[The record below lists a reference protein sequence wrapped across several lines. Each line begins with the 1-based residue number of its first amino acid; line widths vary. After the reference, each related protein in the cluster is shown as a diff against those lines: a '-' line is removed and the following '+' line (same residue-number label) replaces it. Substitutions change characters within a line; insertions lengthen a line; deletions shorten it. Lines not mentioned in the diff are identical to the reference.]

1 MKYTESTLE
10 EATREWFEELGY
22 QTIYGPDIEP
32 ETEKAER
39 NDFSVTVLESRLKS
53 AIEKLNPNIPAD
65 TIEEAFK
72 KVVNVT
78 NATSLLI
85 SDNQLFHKYLVY
97 GIDVEYRRSDGSI
110 AGDKVWLIDKENVE
124 NNDWVWLNQF
134 TVKENGI
141 LNQVQ
146 DDTRVR
152 RPDVVVFVNGLP
164 LAVFELKNLADEN
177 VGIREAFNQFQTY
190 KNDIPSLFAYN
201 ELLIISDGAEAKVG
215 SITSDMDRFMRWRSV
230 TGEELASEAVP
241 QLETL
246 IKGVFDKKRFLDIIC
261 NFIVFNTYKTQL
273 CQGYAGQASGV
284 ENIIKIVPAYHQYFA
299 TNKALESTI
308 HATAADGD
316 QRAGVVWHTQGS
328 GKSLTMAFY
337 ADKLIQALNNPT
349 IVVLTDRNDL
359 DDQLFD
365 TFTKCKE
372 LLRQTPVQAKNRK
385 HLRELL
391 KVDSGGVV
399 FTTIQKFLDKGW
411 LDKMLL
417 TDRHNVVVI
426 ADEAHRSQYDFID
439 GYAKSMR
446 EALPN
451 ASFIG
456 FTGTPIE
463 LSDKNTKAVFGDY
476 VDVYDIT
483 QAVADKATVP
493 IFYEA
498 RLAKIN
504 LLESEKPKI
513 DADFNDITEG
523 EEEEMV
529 EKLKNKWAR
538 LEAMVGSEKRIKQI
552 ARDIVEHF
560 ENRLSAIDGKGMIV
574 AMSRRIAVELYDEIV
589 ALRPE
594 WHNDSDKKGFLKVI
608 MTGSASD
615 PLPYQKHIRNKEAL
629 REMADRMK
637 DPTSD
642 LKLVIVR
649 DMWLTG
655 FDAPSMHTM
664 YIDKPMKGHGL
675 MQAIARV
682 NRVYGEKPGGL
693 IVDYLGIAPQLKEAL
708 AEYSQND
715 QENTA
720 IDQEKAVSVM
730 LEKFEV
736 LRGIFYEFEYE
747 RYFTMKQSE
756 KTNFFGDAMD
766 YVLSIEPNNEK
777 SKKRFNKAVVELSKA
792 FALAVP
798 HEKALEIKDH
808 VGFFQA
814 LKTYVRKISPVS
826 GPTEEDYDLAI
837 KQIIS
842 DSIASGEI
850 IDVFKA
856 AGLDR
861 PEVSILSDE
870 FLEEVRGLGRKNVA
884 LEILRK
890 LLNDEIRSLM
900 RRNIVKGKSFAEM
913 LEATLIKYQNRTIE
927 AAQVIA
933 DLIELA
939 KELRNEVKKGKETGL
954 TDDEIAFYDA
964 LAENESAKLEMG
976 DETLKKIAK
985 ELVVLMRENATIDWT
1000 LRDAIK
1006 ARMRIYI
1013 KKLLKKY
1020 DYPPDKQES
1029 ATQLVLLQAETIG
1042 KDWGEN

>member
-10 EATREWFEELGY
+10 ESTREWFEELGY
-22 QTIYGPDIEP
+22 QTICGPEIEP
-32 ETEKAER
+32 ETDKAER
-39 NDFSVTVLESRLKS
+39 KDFSQVILENRLKD
-53 AIEKLNPNIPAD
+53 AIENLNPSIPAD
-65 TIEEAFK
+65 AKEEAFK
-72 KVVNVT
+72 KVVNAT

-85 SDNQLFHKYLVY
+85 SNNQIFHGYLVN
-97 GIDVEYRRSDGSI
+97 GIDVEYRRSDGTI
-110 AGDKVWLIDKENVE
+110 AGDKVRLIDKEKPE
-124 NNDWVWLNQF
+124 NNDWLWLNQF
-134 TVKENGI
+134 TIKEQFSTGVN
-141 LNQVQ
+141 
-146 DDTRVR
+146 DSRTR

-164 LAVFELKNLADEN
+164 LAVFELKNLADEK

-190 KNDIPSLFAYN
+190 KKDIPSLFTYN
-201 ELLIISDGAEAKVG
+201 ELLVISDGAEAKVG
-215 SITSDMDRFMRWRSV
+215 SLTSDWDRFMRWRSIDGV
-230 TGEELASEAVP
+230 EIASDTMP
-241 QLETL
+241 QLEVL
-246 IKGVFDKKRFLDIIC
+246 IKGIFDKKRFLDIIC
-261 NFIVFNTYKTQL
+261 NFSVFNTIKKEEQELT
-273 CQGYAGQASGV
+273 
-284 ENIIKIVPAYHQYFA
+284 IKIVPAYHQYFA

-308 HATAADGD
+308 KATATNGD

-337 ADKLIQALNNPT
+337 AGKLIQKLNNPT

-359 DDQLFD
+359 DQQLFD
-365 TFTKCKE
+365 TFSNCKE
-372 LLRQTPVQAKNRK
+372 LLRQIPAQAKNRRN
-385 HLRELL
+385 LRELL
-391 KVDSGGVV
+391 KVASGGVV

-417 TDRHNVVVI
+417 TDRRNVVVI

-476 VDVYDIT
+476 VDIYDIS

-493 IFYEA
+493 IYYEA

-513 DADFNDITEG
+513 DADFYEITEG
-523 EEEEMV
+523 EEPEMV
-529 EKLKNKWAR
+529 DKLKSKWAR
-538 LEAMVGSEKRIKQI
+538 LEAMVGSEKRIKQV
-552 ARDIVEHF
+552 AGDIVEHF
-560 ENRLSAIDGKGMIV
+560 ENRLSAIEGKGMIV
-574 AMSRRIAVELYDEIV
+574 AMSRRIAVDLYEEIIK
-589 ALRPE
+589 LRPD
-594 WHNDSDKKGFLKVI
+594 WHSDRDDEGFIKVV

-615 PLPYQKHIRNKEAL
+615 PMPFQGHIRGHDAL
-629 REMADRMK
+629 RDMADRMK
-637 DPTSD
+637 DPSSK

-655 FDAPSMHTM
+655 FDVPSMHTM

-708 AEYSQND
+708 AEYSEGD

-736 LRGIFYEFEYE
+736 LRGMFHEFKYE
-747 RYFTMKQSE
+747 RYFGLGKSA
-756 KTNFFGDAMD
+756 KTSFFGDAMD
-766 YVLSIEPNNEK
+766 YVLALETDNEE
-777 SKKRFNKAVVELSKA
+777 SKKRFNKAVVELSKS

-814 LKTYVRKISPVS
+814 LKSYIRKISPIS

-837 KQIIS
+837 KQIVS

-856 AGLDR
+856 AGLQK
-861 PEVSILSDE
+861 PMVSILSDE

-884 LEILRK
+884 LEILKK
-890 LLNDEIRSLM
+890 LLNDEIKSLM
-900 RRNIVKGKSFAEM
+900 RRNVVKGKSFAEM
-913 LEATLIKYQNRTIE
+913 LEATLVKYQNRTIE
-927 AAQVIA
+927 AAEVITE
-933 DLIELA
+933 LINLA
-939 KELRNEVKKGKETGL
+939 KELKYEVEKGKETGL
-954 TDDEIAFYDA
+954 SEDEIAFYDA

-976 DETLKKIAK
+976 DEILKKIAK
-985 ELVVLMRENATIDWT
+985 ELVQVMRSKATIDWT
-1000 LRDAIK
+1000 IRDAIK
-1006 ARMRIYI
+1006 ARMRIEI

-1020 DYPPDKQES
+1020 DYPPDKQEG

-1042 KDWGEN
+1042 KDWGEK

>member
-22 QTIYGPDIEP
+22 QAIYGSDIEP

-39 NDFSVTVLESRLKS
+39 KDFSQVVLEGRLKN
-53 AIEKLNPNIPAD
+53 AIEKLNPNIPANAV
-65 TIEEAFK
+65 EEAFK

-85 SDNQLFHKYLVY
+85 SNNQLFHKYLVN
-97 GIDVEYRRSDGSI
+97 GIDVEYRRSDGTI
-110 AGDKVWLIDKENVE
+110 AGDKVWLIDKENVD

-134 TVKENGI
+134 TIIDNDRLPRADGSRNDERARN
-141 LNQVQ
+141 
-146 DDTRVR
+146 R
-152 RPDVVVFVNGLP
+152 RPDVVIFVNGLP

-177 VGIREAFNQFQTY
+177 VGIKDAFNQFQTY
-190 KNDIPSLFAYN
+190 KNDIPSLFIYN
-201 ELLIISDGAEAKVG
+201 ELLIISDGAEAKIG
-215 SITSDMDRFMRWRSV
+215 SITSGSDRFMRWRSID
-230 TGEELASEAVP
+230 GADLASEAVP

-246 IKGVFDKKRFLDIIC
+246 IKGVFNKKRFMDIVC
-261 NFIVFNTYKTQL
+261 NFIVFNTYRKDN
-273 CQGYAGQASGV
+273 V
-284 ENIIKIVPAYHQYFA
+284 EQVAKIVPAYHQYFA
-299 TNKALESTI
+299 TNKALESTV
-308 HATAADGD
+308 HATAKDGD

-337 ADKLIQALNNPT
+337 AGKLIQALKNPT
-349 IVVLTDRNDL
+349 VVVLTDRNDL
-359 DDQLFD
+359 DDQLFN
-365 TFTKCKE
+365 TFAKCKE
-372 LLRQTPVQAKNRK
+372 LLRQTPVQAKNRR
-385 HLRELL
+385 HLREIL
-391 KVDSGGVV
+391 KVASGGVV

-417 TDRHNVVVI
+417 TDRYNVVVI

-439 GYAKSMR
+439 GYARSMR
-446 EALPN
+446 ESLPN

-476 VDVYDIT
+476 VDVYDIS

-513 DADFNDITEG
+513 DADFNNITEG
-523 EEEEMV
+523 EEAEMV
-529 EKLKNKWAR
+529 EKLKSKWAR

-552 ARDIVEHF
+552 ASDIVEHF
-560 ENRLSAIDGKGMIV
+560 ENRLNVIDGKGMIV
-574 AMSRRIAVELYDEIV
+574 AMSRRIAVELYDEIT
-589 ALRPE
+589 ALRPD

-629 REMADRMK
+629 RKMADRMK
-637 DPTSD
+637 DPAD
-642 LKLVIVR
+642 ELKLVIVR

-655 FDAPSMHTM
+655 FDVPSMHTM

-682 NRVYGEKPGGL
+682 NRVYKEKPGGL

-720 IDQEKAVSVM
+720 IDQEKAVSIM

-736 LRGIFYEFEYE
+736 LRGMFHEFEYE
-747 RYFTMKQSE
+747 RYFKMKHSD
-756 KTNFFGDAMD
+756 KTKFFGDAMD
-766 YVLSIEPNNEK
+766 FVLMIEPNAEE

-814 LKTYVRKISPVS
+814 LKVYVRKISPVS

-837 KQIIS
+837 KQIVS

-870 FLEEVRGLGRKNVA
+870 FLEEVKGLGRKNVA
-884 LEILRK
+884 LEILKK

-900 RRNIVKGKSFAEM
+900 RKNIVKGKSFAEM

-939 KELRNEVKKGKETGL
+939 RELRGEVEKGKETGL
-954 TDDEIAFYDA
+954 SDNEIAFYDA

-985 ELVVLMRENATIDWT
+985 ELVVMMRENATIDWT

-1020 DYPPDKQES
+1020 DYPPDKQEG

-1042 KDWGEN
+1042 KDWGDTNK

>member
-10 EATREWFEELGY
+10 EATKEWFEELGY
-22 QTIYGPDIEP
+22 QTIYGPEIES
-32 ETEKAER
+32 EAEKAER
-39 NDFSVTVLESRLKS
+39 KDFSQVVLEGRLKS

-65 TIEEAFK
+65 AVEEAFK

-85 SDNQLFHKYLVY
+85 SNNQLFHKYLVN
-97 GIDVEYRRSDGSI
+97 GIDVEYRRDDGTI
-110 AGDKVWLIDKENVE
+110 AGDKVWLIDKENID
-124 NNDWVWLNQF
+124 NNDWVWLDQF
-134 TVKENGI
+134 TVKENEI
-141 LNQVQ
+141 LKQVQ

-152 RPDVVVFVNGLP
+152 RPDVVIFVNGLP

-177 VGIREAFNQFQTY
+177 VGIKEAFNQFQTY
-190 KNDIPSLFAYN
+190 KNDIPSLFAYS
-201 ELLIISDGAEAKVG
+201 ELLVISDGAEAKVG
-215 SITSDMDRFMRWRSV
+215 SITSDNDRFMRWRSV
-230 TGEELASEAVP
+230 DGAELASDAVP

-246 IKGVFDKKRFLDIIC
+246 IKGVFDKKRFLDIVC
-261 NFIVFNTYKTQL
+261 NFIVFNTFKTPL
-273 CQGYAGQASGV
+273 RQGYAGQASGV
-284 ENIIKIVPAYHQYFA
+284 ENIAKIVPAYHQYFA

-308 HATAADGD
+308 QATADDGD

-337 ADKLIQALNNPT
+337 AGKLIQALKNPT
-349 IVVLTDRNDL
+349 VVVLTDRNDL

-365 TFTKCKE
+365 TFSKCSD
-372 LLRQTPVQAKNRK
+372 LLKQTPVQAKNRR

-391 KVDSGGVV
+391 KVASGGVV
-399 FTTIQKFLDKGW
+399 FTTIQKFLDKGF
-411 LDKMLL
+411 LEKMLL
-417 TDRHNVVVI
+417 TDRRNAVVI

-439 GYAKSMR
+439 GYARSMR
-446 EALPN
+446 ESLPN

-463 LSDKNTKAVFGDY
+463 LSDKNTKAVFGGY
-476 VDVYDIT
+476 VDVYDIS

-523 EEEEMV
+523 EEVEMV

-552 ARDIVEHF
+552 AQDIVEHF
-560 ENRLSAIDGKGMIV
+560 ENRLDVMDGKGMIV
-574 AMSRRIAVELYDEIV
+574 SMSRRIAVELYDEIIK
-589 ALRPE
+589 LRPD
-594 WHNDSDKKGFLKVI
+594 WHNDSDKKGFIKVI

-615 PLPYQKHIRNKEAL
+615 PLPYQKHIRNKESL

-637 DPTSD
+637 DPSD
-642 LKLVIVR
+642 ELKLVIVR

-655 FDAPSMHTM
+655 FDVPSMHTM

-682 NRVYGEKPGGL
+682 NRVYKEKPGGL
-693 IVDYLGIAPQLKEAL
+693 VVDYLGIAPQLKEAL
-708 AEYSQND
+708 AEYSEND

-736 LRGIFYEFEYE
+736 LRGIFHEFDYE
-747 RYFTMKQSE
+747 RYFKMKRSD
-756 KTNFFGDAMD
+756 KTKFFGDAMD
-766 YVLSIEPNNEK
+766 FVLSIEPDNEE

-798 HEKALEIKDH
+798 HEKALKIKDH

-814 LKTYVRKISPVS
+814 LKAYVRKISPVS

-837 KQIIS
+837 KQIVS

-856 AGLDR
+856 AGLGK
-861 PEVSILSDE
+861 PNVEILSDE

-884 LEILRK
+884 LEILKK
-890 LLNDEIRSLM
+890 LLNDEIRSIM
-900 RRNIVKGKSFAEM
+900 RKNMVKGKSFAEM

-939 KELRNEVKKGKETGL
+939 KELRGEVKRGKETGL
-954 TDDEIAFYDA
+954 SDDEIAFYDA
-964 LAENESAKLEMG
+964 LAENESAKLEIG

-985 ELVVLMRENATIDWT
+985 ELVVMMRENATIDWT

-1020 DYPPDKQES
+1020 DYPPDKQEG

-1042 KDWGEN
+1042 KDWGEK